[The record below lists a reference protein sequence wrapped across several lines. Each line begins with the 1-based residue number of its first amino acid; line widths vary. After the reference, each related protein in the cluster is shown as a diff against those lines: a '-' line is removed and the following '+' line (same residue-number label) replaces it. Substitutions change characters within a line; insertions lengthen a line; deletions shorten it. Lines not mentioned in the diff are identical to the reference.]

1 MGGDITLV
9 TCVFI
14 ALKLVEIVITH
25 LIAFV
30 RGDKEL
36 SNATFN
42 HEQVINHINEF
53 RIQCENCKKQCDGCQ
68 AKLDEVV
75 EFAHIMI
82 NMHDVKDNDGTP
94 MWYFPRSF
102 SNDIH
107 SIKNDSTEVRY
118 SQEQMI
124 KLLDK
129 IATIL
134 DMVKQNLNEL
144 KAKND

>member
-53 RIQCENCKKQCDGCQ
+53 VISGFFFR
-68 AKLDEVV
+68 
-75 EFAHIMI
+75 
-82 NMHDVKDNDGTP
+82 P
-94 MWYFPRSF
+94 
-102 SNDIH
+102 
-107 SIKNDSTEVRY
+107 
-118 SQEQMI
+118 
-124 KLLDK
+124 
-129 IATIL
+129 
-134 DMVKQNLNEL
+134 
-144 KAKND
+144 

>member
-1 MGGDITLV
+1 
-9 TCVFI
+9 
-14 ALKLVEIVITH
+14 
-25 LIAFV
+25 
-30 RGDKEL
+30 
-36 SNATFN
+36 
-42 HEQVINHINEF
+42 
-53 RIQCENCKKQCDGCQ
+53 
-68 AKLDEVV
+68 
-75 EFAHIMI
+75 MI